1 MVYERNVADRA
12 TAERRDTP
20 GDTKRVAVRFGRAT
34 VQVRTGAHL
43 CTYKSS
49 AACEPV
55 RFGAEAPWRR
65 AAGAVADPSVVGDA
79 AAGTSGR
86 SEPRRCRKFP
96 CTFLTESFTLDVAL
110 RTSSSTLAESAVE
123 NERMRSSALNG
134 RNGSEAAPAHASGAN
149 TCVRAC

>member
-1 MVYERNVADRA
+1 MSRIGQLLSVVTPPAIQSELPSDLVERPCKYAP
-12 TAERRDTP
+12 E
-20 GDTKRVAVRFGRAT
+20 
-34 VQVRTGAHL
+34 HL

-49 AACEPV
+49 AACGPV

-86 SEPRRCRKFP
+86 SEPRRCRKLP
-96 CTFLTESFTLDVAL
+96 CAFLTESFTLDVAL

-123 NERMRSSALNG
+123 NERMRSSALYG